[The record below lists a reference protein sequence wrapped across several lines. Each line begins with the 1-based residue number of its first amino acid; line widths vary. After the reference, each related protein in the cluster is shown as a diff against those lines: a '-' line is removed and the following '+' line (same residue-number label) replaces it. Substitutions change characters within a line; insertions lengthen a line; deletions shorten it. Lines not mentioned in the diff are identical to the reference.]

1 MTNIQEKEL
10 KKVAGGAV
18 GTYLLISGVVIF
30 IISVIDG
37 YVRPLKCN

>member
-1 MTNIQEKEL
+1 MTNLEVKEL

-18 GTYLLISGVVIF
+18 GTYLLITGLVIF

>member
-1 MTNIQEKEL
+1 MKNLEVQEL
-10 KKVAGGAV
+10 KQTVGGAI
-18 GTYLLISGVVIF
+18 GTYLVITGLVIF